1 MQLTG
6 PAHSTRAVGA
16 VFLVEVGPVG
26 LTLLDQFYAMRKFVK

>member
-16 VFLVEVGPVG
+16 VFLVEVGPWG
-26 LTLLDQFYAMRKFVK
+26 LTLLDQFCPMGK